1 MNGLR
6 KALMLREI
14 RFAPKMATDLEKKVK
29 EEEYEKKKKQEW
41 ELATQLNLNL
51 YLYLNPKCGK

>member
-1 MNGLR
+1 
-6 KALMLREI
+6 MLREI
-14 RFAPKMATDLEKKVK
+14 RFAPKMATDLEKKVTE